1 MAAKTH
7 PSIRWKVFL
16 YLMGFVGVL
25 LVLLWTFQIVFL
37 EDFYTAIKVRS
48 IQTQVDTITENIND
62 SDLQN
67 LLDHISWT
75 DNFLIRVVDP
85 SGETLAQAG
94 VSRDEMEVHSDPE
107 QLRRDF
113 ARTQDKGV
121 LVEDRKINLN
131 KLETGGKKLVFKGEV
146 VPMKQPMQLITYREI
161 VQKSDGQ
168 PVMVVIDSM
177 LTPLAG
183 TVETLRVQLIYISAL
198 MVMLAAGM
206 AVLLSRKVARPIVSI
221 NAAAKELA
229 KGQYDV
235 TFAGGGYQ
243 EVDELAGTLNY
254 AAQELGKTDQ
264 LRRELVANVGHDL
277 RTPLTLI
284 TGYAEVMQD
293 LPGENTPENLQIIID
308 EARRLSALVSDIL
321 DLSKLESGVQ
331 KMDWQPVALTQS
343 IRGILT
349 RYGCLV
355 GQDGYQIHLDTQEEV
370 WVEGDAVR
378 LEQVLYNLVNN
389 AIHYT
394 GPDKSITITQ
404 TVADGWVTVTVA
416 DTGEGIAPEQLP
428 LIWDRYYK
436 IDKNHRQTAVGSGL
450 GLSIVKGVLE
460 QHHARYGV
468 DSVVG
473 EGSRL
478 WFALPVLSQEEPPAL
493 EGSQGPAPQDD

>member
-25 LVLLWTFQIVFL
+25 LALLWTFQIVFL
-37 EDFYTAIKVRS
+37 EDFYTKIKVHS
-48 IQTQVDTITENIND
+48 IESQVDTIIENID
-62 SDLQN
+62 DGDLKN

-85 SGETLAQAG
+85 SGQILEKAG
-94 VSRDEMEVHSDPE
+94 VAREEMQIHTDPE
-107 QLRRDF
+107 QLKRDF
-113 ARTQDKGV
+113 ERTLERGV
-121 LVEDRKINLN
+121 LVDDRKINLN
-131 KLETGGKKLVFKGEV
+131 KLENGGKKLEFKGDV
-146 VPMKQPMQLITYREI
+146 SPFKQPMQLITYREI
-161 VQKSDGQ
+161 VQKADGSQ
-168 PVMVVIDSM
+168 VMVVIDSM

-183 TVETLRVQLIYISAL
+183 TVETLRIQLVCISVL
-198 MVMLAAGM
+198 MVLLAAGM
-206 AVLLSRKVARPIVSI
+206 AVLLSRKVSRPIVSI
-221 NAAAKELA
+221 NTAAKELA

-254 AAQELGKTDQ
+254 AARELGRTDQ

-343 IRGILT
+343 IRSILT
-349 RYGCLV
+349 RYSRLV
-355 GQDGYQIHLDTQEEV
+355 SQDGYQIQLQAQEEV
-370 WVEGDAVR
+370 WVQGDEVR
-378 LEQVLYNLVNN
+378 LEQVIYNLVNN

-394 GPDKSITITQ
+394 GADKNITITQ
-404 TVADGWVTVTVA
+404 TVDDGWVTVTVV

-436 IDKNHRQTAVGSGL
+436 IDKNHRQSAVGTGL

-473 EGSRL
+473 EGSRF
-478 WFALPVLSQEEPPAL
+478 WFALPVLSQDAPPAL
-493 EGSQGPAPQDD
+493 EGSQEE

>member
-94 VSRDEMEVHSDPE
+94 VSRDEMEVHTDPE

-113 ARTQDKGV
+113 ARTQEKGV

-198 MVMLAAGM
+198 MVMLAA
-206 AVLLSRKVARPIVSI
+206 
-221 NAAAKELA
+221 
-229 KGQYDV
+229 
-235 TFAGGGYQ
+235 
-243 EVDELAGTLNY
+243 
-254 AAQELGKTDQ
+254 
-264 LRRELVANVGHDL
+264 
-277 RTPLTLI
+277 
-284 TGYAEVMQD
+284 
-293 LPGENTPENLQIIID
+293 
-308 EARRLSALVSDIL
+308 
-321 DLSKLESGVQ
+321 
-331 KMDWQPVALTQS
+331 
-343 IRGILT
+343 
-349 RYGCLV
+349 
-355 GQDGYQIHLDTQEEV
+355 
-370 WVEGDAVR
+370 
-378 LEQVLYNLVNN
+378 
-389 AIHYT
+389 
-394 GPDKSITITQ
+394 
-404 TVADGWVTVTVA
+404 
-416 DTGEGIAPEQLP
+416 
-428 LIWDRYYK
+428 
-436 IDKNHRQTAVGSGL
+436 
-450 GLSIVKGVLE
+450 
-460 QHHARYGV
+460 
-468 DSVVG
+468 
-473 EGSRL
+473 
-478 WFALPVLSQEEPPAL
+478 
-493 EGSQGPAPQDD
+493 